1 MKRWLKWI
9 DFNEGTEFWSSL
21 VDSMF
26 DALSKVGRCFRN
38 LESKDGQEPKSPS
51 DQKKPKVSDSHGSS
65 LH

>member
-26 DALSKVGRCFRN
+26 DALSKVGLWFRN
-38 LESKDGQEPKSPS
+38 LESKDGGETKSNSPPPTQP
-51 DQKKPKVSDSHGSS
+51 DEKGPNP
-65 LH
+65 